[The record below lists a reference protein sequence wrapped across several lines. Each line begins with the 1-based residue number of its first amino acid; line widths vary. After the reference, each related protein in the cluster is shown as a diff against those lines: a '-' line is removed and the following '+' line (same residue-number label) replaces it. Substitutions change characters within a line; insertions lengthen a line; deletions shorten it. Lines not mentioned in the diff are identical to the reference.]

1 MTAYIIGASISG
13 LLAAAALSDR
23 VDKVVLLERDD
34 LTEDGG
40 SRRGVPQSRHVHGLL
55 SRGLTS
61 METLLPGLSA
71 ELTAAGVP
79 TGDVLRDFQ
88 WMVDGKPLP
97 RVPSGLRGL
106 SASRPFLESAIRARV
121 AALPTVEIRT
131 GRTVYGPIIADGRVT
146 GVRTDAGDLTGAD
159 LVVDASG
166 RGSRAR
172 QWLVEM
178 GYPEA
183 PIESLEINLHFVS
196 RYFKLD
202 GQDLG
207 GPLGTLS
214 GAYPER
220 PYGMNATRVENDIIQ
235 LTISC
240 IAGAEP
246 PTDNERMLALAEEVG
261 ASVVANV
268 LRTAEPVGPVSVMR
282 FPVERRV
289 RFDRMDRFPEGF
301 LPIGDAVS
309 SFNPT
314 YGQGMTLAGLN
325 ALLLR
330 ERTDVGYLGE
340 AAGLADVPWAMVVSN
355 DRRYGADAVRDEFT
369 SRLRA
374 ALPGDP
380 ELAKVYLAVANLVLP
395 PTALRDPSLVARVP
409 AA

>member
-23 VDKVVLLERDD
+23 FDNVIVLERDD
-34 LTEDGG
+34 LTGDGG
-40 SRRGVPQSRHVHGLL
+40 SRRGVPQSRHLHGLL

-61 METLLPGLSA
+61 METLLPGLTGDL
-71 ELTAAGVP
+71 EAAGVP
-79 TGDVLRDFQ
+79 SGDLLRDFQ
-88 WMVDGKPLP
+88 WMVDGRPLP
-97 RVPSGLRGL
+97 RVESGLQGL

-131 GRTVYGPIIADGRVT
+131 GRTVHGLITAPDGRVT

-172 QWLVEM
+172 QWLAEM

-207 GPLGTLS
+207 GLGTLS
-214 GAYPER
+214 SAYPER
-220 PYGMNATRVENDIIQ
+220 PYGMNVTRVENDTAQ

-246 PTDNERMLALAEEVG
+246 PADHESMLALAGNGG

-289 RFDRMDRFPEGF
+289 RFDRMDGFPEGF
-301 LPIGDAVS
+301 LPVGDAVS

-330 ERTDVGYLGE
+330 ERTDVGFLGE

-355 DRRYGADAVRDEFT
+355 DRRYGADGVRDEFT
-369 SRLRA
+369 TKMRA

-380 ELAKVYLAVANLVLP
+380 ELAKVYLGVANLVLP
-395 PTALRDPSLVARVP
+395 PTALRDPEIVKRVL